1 MLKRIIAA
9 LLACLLLAG
18 ALPALAEAGDI
29 VIEDAAALIPD
40 AGLPSAD
47 IGGLSGE
54 LSTED
59 PAPYSPPVAANAAQA
74 VALSISKSCTQEA
87 TLGVD
92 YQITV
97 PGKLKE
103 QVRTRFDVPLIYSH
117 PFVQKFPCDRCP
129 AIFYDI
135 RHYKITQRQCSSCD
149 QDAGAPDPVS
159 YARASRLLSQFFA
172 ELLQFFDHRIM
183 IDHEGSSMQAYPV
196 AETKWRIPCFSKTV
210 EFPEECVDSACFG
223 KIFLS
228 LI

>member
-59 PAPYSPPVAANAAQA
+59 PAPYSPPAAANAAQA

-97 PGKLKE
+97 PGNK
-103 QVRTRFDVPLIYSH
+103 VYNS
-117 PFVQKFPCDRCP
+117 
-129 AIFYDI
+129 
-135 RHYKITQRQCSSCD
+135 
-149 QDAGAPDPVS
+149 
-159 YARASRLLSQFFA
+159 
-172 ELLQFFDHRIM
+172 
-183 IDHEGSSMQAYPV
+183 
-196 AETKWRIPCFSKTV
+196 
-210 EFPEECVDSACFG
+210 
-223 KIFLS
+223 
-228 LI
+228 